1 MSSFSWKRPAVYAG
15 GVGALADEPSEVSA
29 PLVVQTVGGGEIK
42 QKVEC
47 LVAAGS
53 RAVPCCRSCLED
65 VLNAILARI
74 NSKYNSNK
82 VSAGGL
88 GLRMGGPAPPVPAA
102 PEQSGSATK
111 EVVPLNALSTL
122 PPQPPQPTK
131 AEQCETTH

>member
-1 MSSFSWKRPAVYAG
+1 MIIRAESSEQLLLEEAGGLRG
-15 GVGALADEPSEVSA
+15 GVGALADKPSEVSA

-47 LVAAGS
+47 LVATGS
-53 RAVPCCRSCLED
+53 RAAPCCRSCPED

-111 EVVPLNALSTL
+111 EVVP
-122 PPQPPQPTK
+122 
-131 AEQCETTH
+131 